1 MEYVAYMIHDPVGNC
16 EGVLTEF
23 DTEILA
29 RAAADGMVFI
39 GITEDGERHVVQHD
53 DVVSPASRTHEVV
66 IAKQSYVDDRTAATV
81 AVFDAVSQILNPEPT
96 GAAEDGTGSRHIDP
110 IEAFEAALEKLRELA

>member
-23 DTEILA
+23 DPEILA

-96 GAAEDGTGSRHIDP
+96 GAAEDGTGSRQIDP